1 MIEMAQHDDS
11 YLAICKYYRA
21 VFDTPSVM
29 EEQAKRQEVTLV
41 AIIII
46 IIIMIIIINLIIII
60 INKIFFE
67 EAPEDYMELI
77 NYHHLSTVMC

>member
-29 EEQAKRQEVTLV
+29 EEQAKGQEVTLI
-41 AIIII
+41 AII

-77 NYHHLSTVMC
+77 NYHQLSTVMC

>member
-46 IIIMIIIINLIIII
+46 IIMIIIINLIIII
-60 INKIFFE
+60 RYFLRKLLKITW
-67 EAPEDYMELI
+67 
-77 NYHHLSTVMC
+77 N

>member
-41 AIIII
+41 VIII

-77 NYHHLSTVMC
+77 NYHQLSTVMC